1 MTFNKLRE
9 FNINI
14 KSLSD
19 GKHIFLFPFS
29 EKLFLFYD
37 NTNDLKNLKG
47 NCKLIINKT
56 ENLMEMYFNIKGK
69 LILNCDRSL
78 KNFNYS
84 VKKEEKIIVKFG
96 KLDEEISEEIITI
109 NHNTSIFNVSKYI
122 YDFFL
127 LAIPLKRLHPSLEN
141 EDIID
146 TFVFSTK
153 EKNKKQIDPRL
164 ELLKKIK

>member
-96 KLDEEISEEIITI
+96 
-109 NHNTSIFNVSKYI
+109 
-122 YDFFL
+122 
-127 LAIPLKRLHPSLEN
+127 
-141 EDIID
+141 
-146 TFVFSTK
+146 
-153 EKNKKQIDPRL
+153 
-164 ELLKKIK
+164 

>member
-1 MTFNKLRE
+1 ME
-9 FNINI
+9 QI
-14 KSLSD
+14 
-19 GKHIFLFPFS
+19 
-29 EKLFLFYD
+29 
-37 NTNDLKNLKG
+37 
-47 NCKLIINKT
+47 T
-56 ENLMEMYFNIKGK
+56 EN
-69 LILNCDRSL
+69 S
-78 KNFNYS
+78 
-84 VKKEEKIIVKFG
+84 EEISNEIS
-96 KLDEEISEEIITI
+96 EEISEEIITI